1 MRLYLKQQQ
10 QNPRAEDIDHW
21 QNTCLESSR
30 EKLGHSSM
38 VEYVLN
44 MHKKSLSST
53 ANDNKSHKD
62 GKEFHGGGTCLHHST
77 WDGKAGGF
85 LSSRP
90 AWSTE

>member
-1 MRLYLKQQQ
+1 
-10 QNPRAEDIDHW
+10 
-21 QNTCLESSR
+21 
-30 EKLGHSSM
+30 M

-90 AWSTE
+90 ASSTGQVPGQPGLHRENLPQKTTTKKQTNKPGAGEMA